1 MTQSWRHS
9 MQPLLFTGLF
19 FCWLLFAAI
28 GWVWLETGE
37 RHAAQRVLDEQAEQ
51 QLVQLRTQ
59 LDGMQQE
66 ARQLLSRLELTRAPG
81 SEQYTPYLASLRQHY
96 PQLGQVALLAAN
108 PAQGKLLEVLAFV
121 PFQLGGALLPTQ
133 DLARQAL
140 VTPVLPALQRGQAQL
155 LVWQPRAP
163 EQLLLILP
171 GKQGMALALWLPAQ
185 ALLPDSMP
193 DGSGAVLSAQ
203 PAAPAAASAAGN
215 LLSQQVLRSG
225 AFELNLTLWRAWQ
238 PLTQLSWRSVV
249 LVAFMLLLWLLGWQS
264 WRQSRG
270 LLRQTRQARRLQ
282 EQWLARAMQ
291 QAPVSPQR
299 ALATLERQL
308 HTLPPACLMRVW
320 WVHGK
325 AVRRRGF
332 HLAKAMLQL
341 DSQLANAPFDGLA
354 VVRLRHG
361 QLLLVLLQDE
371 AGMVVNAPRL
381 SHWLTAAMGGRPD
394 EASLLWHCF
403 EMESGVG
410 ELEGALAGASL
421 LPPQHV
427 SPVQPVPGR

>member
-1 MTQSWRHS
+1 
-9 MQPLLFTGLF
+9 
-19 FCWLLFAAI
+19 
-28 GWVWLETGE
+28 
-37 RHAAQRVLDEQAEQ
+37 
-51 QLVQLRTQ
+51 
-59 LDGMQQE
+59 
-66 ARQLLSRLELTRAPG
+66 
-81 SEQYTPYLASLRQHY
+81 
-96 PQLGQVALLAAN
+96 
-108 PAQGKLLEVLAFV
+108 
-121 PFQLGGALLPTQ
+121 
-133 DLARQAL
+133 
-140 VTPVLPALQRGQAQL
+140 
-155 LVWQPRAP
+155 
-163 EQLLLILP
+163 
-171 GKQGMALALWLPAQ
+171 
-185 ALLPDSMP
+185 
-193 DGSGAVLSAQ
+193 
-203 PAAPAAASAAGN
+203 
-215 LLSQQVLRSG
+215 
-225 AFELNLTLWRAWQ
+225 
-238 PLTQLSWRSVV
+238 
-249 LVAFMLLLWLLGWQS
+249 
-264 WRQSRG
+264 
-270 LLRQTRQARRLQ
+270 
-282 EQWLARAMQ
+282 MQ

-325 AVRRRGF
+325 AVRRRSF
-332 HLAKAMLQL
+332 HLPKAMLQL